1 MTSSTAPSTAPSTM
15 DGAPV
20 QTRIHP
26 TAVVDPKAELGAGV
40 DIGPYAV
47 IGPEV
52 TIGSGS
58 RIGPHVVIDGRVSMG
73 SRNRIFPGACI
84 GLEPQD
90 LKYNGAPTEVVI
102 GDDNSIRE
110 CVTINRATADGEQ
123 TRIGSSNLLMA
134 YSHLGHNCHLGD
146 RIVIA
151 NGVAVAGHVV
161 VGDRAVIGGVL
172 GIHQFVHIG
181 TMAMVGGMSRIERDV
196 PPFTM
201 VEWHPSRVRALNK
214 IGLRRSGLVEA
225 EGGQQFSELKRVWTL
240 LYREGLPLA
249 QALAELRGQSLAGPA
264 AELVG
269 FLEASVGPNR
279 RGPIPG
285 AR

>member
-1 MTSSTAPSTAPSTM
+1 M

-26 TAVVDPKAELGAGV
+26 TAVVDPKAELGSGV

-52 TIGSGS
+52 TIGPGT

-161 VGDRAVIGGVL
+161 IGDRAVIGGVL

-181 TMAMVGGMSRIERDV
+181 TMAMVGGMSRIDRDV
-196 PPFTM
+196 PPFSV
-201 VEWHPSRVRALNK
+201 VEGHPGRVRGLNR
-214 IGLRRSGLVEA
+214 IGIKRSGLAERSGGAEA
-225 EGGQQFSELKRVWTL
+225 RQLQEVWSQ
-240 LYREGLPLA
+240 LYRTDRV
-249 QALAELRGQSLAGPA
+249 LAEALEVVQAQELLPA
-264 AELVG
+264 AKELCD
-269 FLEASVGPNR
+269 FLVASISPGR
-279 RGPIPG
+279 RGPLP
-285 AR
+285 AQRP

>member
-1 MTSSTAPSTAPSTM
+1 MTSSTAPSTM

-52 TIGSGS
+52 TIGAGT
-58 RIGPHVVIDGRVSMG
+58 RIGPHVVIDGRVHMG

-161 VGDRAVIGGVL
+161 IGDRAVIGGVL

-181 TMAMVGGMSRIERDV
+181 TMAMVGGMSRIDRDV
-196 PPFTM
+196 PPFSV
-201 VEWHPSRVRALNK
+201 VEGHPGRVRGLNR
-214 IGLRRSGLVEA
+214 IGIKRSGLAERSGGAEA
-225 EGGQQFSELKRVWTL
+225 RQLQEVWSQ
-240 LYREGLPLA
+240 LYRSDRV
-249 QALAELRGQSLAGPA
+249 LAEALVVVQAQ
-264 AELVG
+264 ELLPSAQELCD
-269 FLEASVGPNR
+269 FLVASISPGR
-279 RGPIPG
+279 RGPLP
-285 AR
+285 AQRP